1 MTKIL
6 NWGLL
11 STARINAKLI
21 PAIRLSGRSHLS
33 AVASRDLNRARQYAA
48 EFGIPHPFGSYSEML
63 ASDVVDAIY
72 ISLPNDQ
79 HAEWTIRALE
89 AGKHVLCEKPFALT
103 SAEVEK
109 MSSASR
115 TSGKI
120 LTEAFMYLHHPQTR
134 LILDAVRSG
143 KIGQIRAIHGSFHFS
158 LANLSDPRAILSQG
172 GGSIWDIGVYPI
184 SFIQQ
189 IMISIPE
196 EVSGWQHVGT
206 TGVDMTFTGQM
217 RYTSGV
223 LAQFTSSFESP
234 FHTHMDIFGSE
245 GRIVITR
252 PFSAIENGSVIIV
265 SSSDVTEQLQIPA
278 KHLYLGEIED
288 MERAALDGN
297 APLLSLSETASHVRT
312 VLALL
317 QSAREN
323 RPVACEWSFA

>member
-21 PAIRLSGRSHLS
+21 PEIRMSGRSRLS
-33 AVASRDLNRARQYAA
+33 AVASRDLNRARQYAV
-48 EFGIPHPFGSYSEML
+48 EFGIPYSFGSYTEML
-63 ASDVVDAIY
+63 ASDVVDAVY

-103 SAEVEK
+103 AAEVEK

-115 TSGKI
+115 SSGKV

-134 LILDAVRSG
+134 LILDIVRSG

-158 LANLSDPRAILSQG
+158 LANMSDPRAIPSQG

-184 SFIQQ
+184 SYIQQ
-189 IMISIPE
+189 IMGSIPE
-196 EVSGWQHVGT
+196 EVSGWQHIGT
-206 TGVDMTFTGQM
+206 TSVDMTFAGQM
-217 RYTSGV
+217 RYANGV

-234 FHTHMDIFGSE
+234 FHANLDIFGSE
-245 GRIVITR
+245 GRIIITR
-252 PFSAIENGSVIIV
+252 PFSSIENGSVSII
-265 SSSDVTEQLQIPA
+265 SSNDVTEQIHIPA

-297 APLLSLSETASHVRT
+297 TPLLSLPETASHVRT

-323 RPVACEWSFA
+323 RPIACDWSLD